1 MKCPPGLNSVSFGIR
16 LNDDSMDKIY
26 DKYSYVFV
34 DFGAP
39 IKPQDIGLFYYNGQ
53 ILVRRLF
60 IYGKNHISLYPDNP
74 KYPKIRVKEKDT
86 FYIIGKDVYKR
97 QDRNIVFYHHSTIH
111 T

>member
-16 LNDDSMDKIY
+16 LNDDLWIKSMTNIH
-26 DKYSYVFV
+26 VFV

-74 KYPKIRVKEKDT
+74 KYPK
-86 FYIIGKDVYKR
+86 
-97 QDRNIVFYHHSTIH
+97 NSS
-111 T
+111 